1 MFVLRILK
9 LIGQDKAVLYP
20 ALIVEFLMLGLLPD
34 ILPADFGAPEKLL
47 PQLPLLLSFALL
59 GSGLQCFV
67 CLFTAE
73 CARQVL
79 IRPAILFGQTL
90 NVTLR
95 RLIPTMLCGALLALA
110 YGFLLAALAIF
121 LRFLPPGGA
130 TLSFWFLLP
139 LVFLLMF
146 ALYVF
151 PLFYVLSG
159 APVQRVYGLLILFFR
174 RYPRRALQLLLF
186 FLLLLILR
194 NEGAYLLLQLPQNL
208 KIFFLPLFNGFSTVF
223 LFYGLTLLLQDNHR
237 ISELV

>member
-1 MFVLRILK
+1 MFILRILK

-20 ALIVEFLMLGLLPD
+20 ALIVEFLMLSLLPD

-47 PQLPLLLSFALL
+47 PQLPLVLLFVLL

-79 IRPAILFGQTL
+79 IRPVILFGQTL

-95 RLIPTMLCGALLALA
+95 RLIPTILYGALLALA
-110 YGFLLAALAIF
+110 YGFLLGGLAMLLRLSPGLAASGWL
-121 LRFLPPGGA
+121 LMLPA
-130 TLSFWFLLP
+130 FLLI
-139 LVFLLMF
+139 F
-146 ALYVF
+146 ALYIF

-159 APVQRVYGLLILFFR
+159 VPVYKVYSLLILFLR

-194 NEGAYLLLQLPQNL
+194 NEGAYLLLQLPQNF
-208 KIFFLPLFNGFSTVF
+208 KILVLPLFNGFSTVF